1 MANVKKQRAAFGFCG
16 CCSLCLKKSKT
27 DSKQMRIDNKELKPM
42 IEMAD
47 NESQDANNESAA
59 F

>member
-1 MANVKKQRAAFGFCG
+1 
-16 CCSLCLKKSKT
+16 
-27 DSKQMRIDNKELKPM
+27 MRIDNKELKPM